1 MFINSHIASGYILAK
16 TNLFEKKWILLW
28 LLAAVIPDIDGL
40 WSSSVVDHHSILHT
54 PIFWVVLCSGGWI
67 LGHINGN
74 NDFKIISSII
84 FIGSFL
90 HLFTDYI
97 TARTVGV
104 KWLYPFNNTDYYLFD
119 ISPENG
125 NIPIWQMIIPPY
137 IFFYMENKVLTIF
150 EILINLIALILYFF
164 PFKKANSYSV
174 FVK

>member
-16 TNLFEKKWILLW
+16 TNLFKKKWILLW

-125 NIPIWQMIIPPY
+125 NIPIWQMLIPPY
-137 IFFYMENKVLTIF
+137 ILFYMENKVLTIF
-150 EILINLIALILYFF
+150 EILLNLIALILYFF
-164 PFKKANSYSV
+164 PFKKAN
-174 FVK
+174 